1 MKKNLRAILCLTLA
15 LLMLALC
22 FGCGSEGGSGNE
34 SSPAEPEYVEPVF
47 DELGENMTDL
57 AFVGGGLASFKD
69 AATGSIGLINS
80 AGEVIVPAEY
90 SAVKYCEVGY
100 FFVLTKADGSEYTYD
115 PEEKTFTEG
124 NLCAHGGPAVFV
136 WDAANQQVVYY
147 EVDAYPVPEED
158 LPAEGKAEII
168 FDLNT
173 RKVGLV
179 GHDGKLITEPV
190 YDEGLPFANGLAAV
204 KKDGRW
210 GYVNERGE
218 EIIGFYYDD
227 AYVGASC
234 GSLGSGMPY
243 DADVNGMVALNHD
256 GLYGIYN
263 GAGDMVCAF
272 QYRDIVCFGDGNYA
286 VLLPDG
292 SWRIGNI
299 GGVSTPI

>member
-1 MKKNLRAILCLTLA
+1 MKKNLRAILCFTLA

-34 SSPAEPEYVEPVF
+34 SSPAEPEYVEAVLEEL
-47 DELGENMTDL
+47 DEGMTDF

-218 EIIGFYYDD
+218 ELIGFEPNEEMIKAIKNVYPRKVIEY
-227 AYVGASC
+227 
-234 GSLGSGMPY
+234 
-243 DADVNGMVALNHD
+243 
-256 GLYGIYN
+256 
-263 GAGDMVCAF
+263 
-272 QYRDIVCFGDGNYA
+272 
-286 VLLPDG
+286 
-292 SWRIGNI
+292 
-299 GGVSTPI
+299 

>member
-1 MKKNLRAILCLTLA
+1 MIVNT
-15 LLMLALC
+15 
-22 FGCGSEGGSGNE
+22 SSGE
-34 SSPAEPEYVEPVF
+34 RE
-47 DELGENMTDL
+47 MTI
-57 AFVGGGLASFKD
+57 K
-69 AATGSIGLINS
+69 S
-80 AGEVIVPAEY
+80 ARAEY
-90 SAVKYCEVGY
+90 
-100 FFVLTKADGSEYTYD
+100 LDGVWYLMH
-115 PEEKTFTEG
+115 PEIS
-124 NLCAHGGPAVFV
+124 
-136 WDAANQQVVYY
+136 YY
-147 EVDAYPVPEED
+147 
-158 LPAEGKAEII
+158 
-168 FDLNT
+168 
-173 RKVGLV
+173 
-179 GHDGKLITEPV
+179 
-190 YDEGLPFANGLAAV
+190 
-204 KKDGRW
+204 
-210 GYVNERGE
+210 NERGE